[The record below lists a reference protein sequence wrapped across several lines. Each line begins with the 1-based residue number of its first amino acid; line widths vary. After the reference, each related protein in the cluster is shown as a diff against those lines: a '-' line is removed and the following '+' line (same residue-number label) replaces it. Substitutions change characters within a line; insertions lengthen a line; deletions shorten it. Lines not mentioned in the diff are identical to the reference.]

1 MAELVSIPSPKRLK
15 ARIIMIC
22 GSLRTPT
29 PQVRRQLADLA
40 KSGMTAPIGGRS
52 KGPFVELFSNERV
65 ENHLHV
71 NLVADGYYRKRPTQN
86 ATVAE
91 VQGVLSQFEGLELDV
106 DLTGRFLRQ
115 LTNLPDDGLVEKYP
129 LRVQR
134 GSIAIRQVAQR
145 LAIEGGSVDALSWS
159 FVDEKSVR
167 IELNAAYAHELDADY
182 LAAAEQLL
190 GQGLEEL
197 GLSGETNADR
207 KD

>member
-1 MAELVSIPSPKRLK
+1 MAELVSIPSPKRLN

-29 PQVRRQLADLA
+29 SRAHRQLADLA
-40 KSGMTAPIGGRS
+40 KSGMTAPLGGS
-52 KGPFVELFSNERV
+52 KGPFIELFSNERV

-71 NLVADGYYRKRPTQN
+71 NLVAAGYYRKRPTQN
-86 ATVAE
+86 ATVGE
-91 VQGVLSQFEGLELDV
+91 VQGVLSQFQSLELDV

-115 LTNLPDDGLVEKYP
+115 LTDLPDDGLVDKYP

-159 FVDEKSVR
+159 FVDGKSVR
-167 IELNAAYAHELDADY
+167 IELNAAYARELDGDY
-182 LAAAEQLL
+182 LATAEQLL
-190 GQGLEEL
+190 SQGLEEL